1 MAIVDI
7 CAEITWLVKG
17 RIGLS
22 LEKRSADCIG
32 TMITDVGIAVHAA
45 RMGVRI
51 WRHARAA
58 KSNAGAG
65 FTTAFFVATNVLWV
79 FEGALFW
86 LRLARKRQPGPEWFQ
101 SWFEL
106 LCG

>member
-1 MAIVDI
+1 MATLDI
-7 CAEITWLVKG
+7 CSGNSWLVKE

-22 LEKRSADCIG
+22 FEQCSADCIG
-32 TMITDVGIAVHAA
+32 AMITDVGIAVHAA

-58 KSNAGAG
+58 KSNAGVG